1 MAPRALKRLTSR
13 ALPVGILLAL
23 MMLALHL
30 MSSAVQNTEELSRLF
45 VPLLLATALGLFALV
60 IMVAINLFQLVS
72 RYRQQAAGSRLTL
85 RMVAIFVVI
94 SVVPVTVVFYYSQ
107 QFLMQGIDSWF
118 DVQID
123 QAMESAL
130 NLSQASLDL
139 HKRERMKSTQRLMEE
154 LSGISVAGLSLS
166 LQDLREKYGAT
177 ELALLEPSGRLVAVS
192 NIDPTILVPEEP
204 DSTILQQVRGGED
217 FVGLDPTRGE
227 EAQLQVRV
235 VIGDS
240 NRGLLLQ
247 ALYPTS
253 LNLSHL
259 TETVQEAYNRYKE
272 LSFLRESLKQTF
284 TMALALVLLFG
295 LLTAVWAAIFSAR
308 RLVAPIT
315 DIAEGTRAVA
325 KGDYDTQLPLPR
337 ARDELGFLVA
347 SFNTMMRRI
356 AQARDEAA
364 DSQRQV
370 EAQRGYLETVLGSLS
385 SGVMALDDKGNIRT
399 TNQAALDI
407 LQVRLEDYLNRP
419 LDELAGASPLLGQ
432 FVDAIREV
440 ISEKM
445 KEWREEL
452 TLFSNDGRI
461 VLLCRGTPLAL
472 PDGKASGYV
481 LIFDDITTLIQA
493 QRDAAWGEVARRLA
507 HEIKN
512 PLTPIQLS
520 AERLRH
526 KYLKKMDPKEAEVL
540 DRATHTIVQQVEA
553 MKEMVN
559 AFSDYARTST
569 MNLKSLVFDR
579 LVQEVLDLYN
589 SAGLRSLFKSR
600 LEAGVARI
608 EADPVR
614 LRQVIHNLV
623 KNAQEAVSDVKHP
636 RIEVTTGLVH
646 SADYQLIE
654 LRVADNGPGFDDDT
668 LSHLFEPYVTTKVKG
683 TGLGLPIVKKIVE
696 EHGGLVRAEN
706 RAGSGACITLRLPLP
721 VSRER
726 LTDEPALR
734 PVRSKNK

>member
-1 MAPRALKRLTSR
+1 
-13 ALPVGILLAL
+13 
-23 MMLALHL
+23 
-30 MSSAVQNTEELSRLF
+30 
-45 VPLLLATALGLFALV
+45 
-60 IMVAINLFQLVS
+60 
-72 RYRQQAAGSRLTL
+72 
-85 RMVAIFVVI
+85 
-94 SVVPVTVVFYYSQ
+94 
-107 QFLMQGIDSWF
+107 
-118 DVQID
+118 
-123 QAMESAL
+123 
-130 NLSQASLDL
+130 
-139 HKRERMKSTQRLMEE
+139 
-154 LSGISVAGLSLS
+154 
-166 LQDLREKYGAT
+166 
-177 ELALLEPSGRLVAVS
+177 
-192 NIDPTILVPEEP
+192 
-204 DSTILQQVRGGED
+204 
-217 FVGLDPTRGE
+217 
-227 EAQLQVRV
+227 
-235 VIGDS
+235 
-240 NRGLLLQ
+240 
-247 ALYPTS
+247 
-253 LNLSHL
+253 
-259 TETVQEAYNRYKE
+259 
-272 LSFLRESLKQTF
+272 
-284 TMALALVLLFG
+284 MALALVLLFG

-419 LDELAGASPLLGQ
+419 LDELAGSSPLLGK

-569 MNLKSLVFDR
+569 MDLESLVFDR

-589 SAGLRSLFKSR
+589 SAGLRSLIRSR
-600 LEAGVARI
+600 LQAGEARI

-623 KNAQEAVSDVKHP
+623 KNAQEAVVDMKHP
-636 RIEVTTGLVH
+636 RIEVTTGLVQ

-706 RAGSGACITLRLPLP
+706 RTGSGACITLRLPLP

-726 LTDEPALR
+726 QTDEPALR
-734 PVRSKNK
+734 PVRSKSK

>member
-1 MAPRALKRLTSR
+1 MAPRALKHLTNR
-13 ALPVGILLAL
+13 ALPVGVLLAL
-23 MMLALHL
+23 IMVALHL

-45 VPLLLATALGLFALV
+45 VPLLLATALGLFVLV
-60 IMVAINLFQLVS
+60 ILVAINLFQLVV
-72 RYRQQAAGSRLTL
+72 RYRRQAAGSRLTL
-85 RMVAIFVVI
+85 RMVAIFVVL
-94 SVVPVTVVFYYSQ
+94 SVVPVSVVFYYSQ

-130 NLSQASLDL
+130 DLSRASLDI
-139 HKRERMKSTQRLMEE
+139 HKRQRMKSTQRLLEE

-166 LQDLREKYGAT
+166 LQDLREKYGAI
-177 ELALLEPSGRLVAVS
+177 ELALLKHSGRLIAVS
-192 NIDPTILVPEEP
+192 NIDPTKLVPEES
-204 DSTILQQVRGGED
+204 DSIILQQVRGGED

-227 EAQLQVRV
+227 DVQLQVRV
-235 VIGDS
+235 VIGDA

-253 LNLSHL
+253 LNLSQL
-259 TETVQEAYNRYKE
+259 TETVQDAYNRYKE
-272 LSFLRESLKQTF
+272 LAFLRESLKQTF

-337 ARDELGFLVA
+337 TRDELGFLVA

-364 DSQRQV
+364 KSQRQV

-399 TNQAALDI
+399 TNQTALDI
-407 LQVRLEDYLNRP
+407 LQVRLDDYLNRP
-419 LDELAGASPLLGQ
+419 LDELAGGSPLLKQ

-440 ISEKM
+440 VNERM

-452 TLFSNDGRI
+452 TLFSSDGRI

-481 LIFDDITTLIQA
+481 LIFDDITNLIQA

-526 KYLKKMDPKEAEVL
+526 KYLKKMDPKDAEVL

-553 MKEMVN
+553 MKKMVN
-559 AFSDYARTST
+559 AFSDYARSPV
-569 MNLKSLVFDR
+569 MNLESLVFDR
-579 LVQEVLDLYN
+579 LVMEVLDLYN
-589 SAGLRSLFKSR
+589 SAGLKSLFRSL
-600 LEAGVARI
+600 LETGGARI
-608 EADPVR
+608 KADPVR

-623 KNAQEAVSDVKHP
+623 KNAQEAVSDVKNP
-636 RIEVTTGLVH
+636 RIEVTTRLVR

-683 TGLGLPIVKKIVE
+683 TGLGLAIVKKIVE

-706 RAGSGACITLRLPLP
+706 RADSGACITLRLPLP
-721 VSRER
+721 STREK
-726 LTDEPALR
+726 LTDKPALR
-734 PVRSKNK
+734 PVRSR

>member
-1 MAPRALKRLTSR
+1 MAARALKRLTSR
-13 ALPVGILLAL
+13 ALPVGILLTL

-60 IMVAINLFQLVS
+60 IMVAINLSQLVS

-130 NLSQASLDL
+130 DLSHASLDI

-235 VIGDS
+235 VISDS

-364 DSQRQV
+364 HSQRQV

-526 KYLKKMDPKEAEVL
+526 KYLKKMDPKDVGVL

-553 MKEMVN
+553 MKKMVN
-559 AFSDYARTST
+559 AFSDYARTPM
-569 MNLKSLVFDR
+569 MNPESLVFDR

-589 SAGLRSLFKSR
+589 SAGMRSLIRSR
-600 LEAGVARI
+600 LQAGEARI

-623 KNAQEAVSDVKHP
+623 KNAQEAVADMKHP
-636 RIEVTTGLVH
+636 RIKVTTGLVQ
-646 SADYQLIE
+646 SADYRLIE
-654 LRVADNGPGFDDDT
+654 LKVADNGPGFDDDT

-706 RAGSGACITLRLPLP
+706 RTDSGACITLRLPLP

-734 PVRSKNK
+734 PVRSENK

>member
-1 MAPRALKRLTSR
+1 MADPTLKRLTSR
-13 ALPVGILLAL
+13 ALPVGILLTL
-23 MMLALHL
+23 MMVALHL

-60 IMVAINLFQLVS
+60 IMVAINLYQLVMK
-72 RYRQQAAGSRLTL
+72 YRQQAAGSRLTL

-130 NLSQASLDL
+130 DLSQASLDI
-139 HKRERMKSTQRLMEE
+139 HKRERMKSTQRLLEE

-166 LQDLREKYGAT
+166 LHDLREKYGAI
-177 ELALLEPSGRLVAVS
+177 ELALLEPSGRLIAVS
-192 NIDPTILVPEEP
+192 NIDPTKLVPEEP
-204 DSTILQQVRGGED
+204 DGSILQQVRGGEG

-227 EAQLQVRV
+227 DVQLQVRV
-235 VIGDS
+235 VISDS
-240 NRGLLLQ
+240 NRNLLLQ

-253 LNLSHL
+253 LNLSQL
-259 TETVQEAYNRYKE
+259 TETVQGAYNRYKE
-272 LSFLRESLKQTF
+272 LAFLRESLKQTF

-337 ARDELGFLVA
+337 TRDELGFLVA

-364 DSQRQV
+364 NSQRQV
-370 EAQRGYLETVLGSLS
+370 EAQRRYLETVLGSLS
-385 SGVMALDDKGNIRT
+385 SGVMALDDKGKIRT
-399 TNQAALDI
+399 TNQTALDI
-407 LQVRLEDYLNRP
+407 LQVRLDDYLNRP
-419 LDELAGASPLLGQ
+419 LDELAGESPLLRQ
-432 FVDAIREV
+432 FFDAISEV
-440 ISEKM
+440 VDERM

-452 TLFSNDGRI
+452 TLFSSDGRI

-526 KYLKKMDPKEAEVL
+526 KYLKKMDPKEAGVL

-559 AFSDYARTST
+559 DFSDYARSPV
-569 MNLKSLVFDR
+569 MNLESLVFDK
-579 LVQEVLDLYN
+579 LVLEVLDLYN
-589 SAGLRSLFKSR
+589 SAGLKSLFKSR
-600 LEAGVARI
+600 LEAGEARI

-623 KNAQEAVSDVKHP
+623 KNAQEAVSNVKNA
-636 RIEVTTGLVH
+636 RIEVTTRLVRL
-646 SADYQLIE
+646 ADYRLIE

-706 RAGSGACITLRLPLP
+706 RADSGACITLRLPLP
-721 VSRER
+721 GTRDK
-726 LTDEPALR
+726 LTDKPALR
-734 PVRSKNK
+734 PVRSE